1 VLVGTGMKT
10 GLKNRYDDPA
20 AVGADRIVNAV
31 AAGKHYGFPA
41 IIVDI
46 GTATSVEAVSGEGC
60 YLGGAILTSLYVALD
75 ALIARTAEV
84 ERDPELTP
92 REVSVRA
99 GEDRDDARDDRLANP
114 SSRKPLKFRSL
125 AKTTASSSAVRC
137 ASVEICHCPRTSSPS
152 KSPRT
157 VWVFSTPPP
166 SAKRLY
172 LPQLRDSTQVRL
184 CQPVSDPTASG
195 DVQVR
200 VQVREPLEI
209 EGARHAPVRNLQPR
223 FLYDLFGEE
232 QHVYVH
238 GARRFL
244 PLVLAP

>member
-60 YLGGAILTSLYVALD
+60 YLGGAILTS
-75 ALIARTAEV
+75 
-84 ERDPELTP
+84 
-92 REVSVRA
+92 
-99 GEDRDDARDDRLANP
+99 
-114 SSRKPLKFRSL
+114 
-125 AKTTASSSAVRC
+125 
-137 ASVEICHCPRTSSPS
+137 
-152 KSPRT
+152 
-157 VWVFSTPPP
+157 
-166 SAKRLY
+166 LY